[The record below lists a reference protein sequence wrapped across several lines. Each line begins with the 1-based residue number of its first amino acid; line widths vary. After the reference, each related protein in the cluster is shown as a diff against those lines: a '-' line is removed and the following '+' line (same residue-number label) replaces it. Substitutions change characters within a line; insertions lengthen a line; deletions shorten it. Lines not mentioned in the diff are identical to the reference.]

1 MANVDGAFGFRQV
14 GGLGSRPTSEGT
26 SKYVIQSGT
35 TGAIYAGDVMTAGNG
50 TTVSEGGGVLA
61 YGYVGSSE
69 TDAVRNVGIFNGC
82 FYDDPTTSKPT
93 FKNYWPGDVATTSP
107 AAGATAFVYDNPFQI
122 YRCGTDAQVASTI
135 AGAHEVIFQTF
146 GFNTTAGSTATGK
159 SSATL
164 DIAST
169 HATDDTWKF
178 LGVAEDPENS
188 DVTAAYCSVN
198 VIQNLNEIVDST

>member
-1 MANVDGAFGFRQV
+1 MANQDAPFGFRQV

-50 TTVSEGGGVLA
+50 TTISEGGGPLA

-93 FKNYWPGDVATTSP
+93 FKNYWPGDVTVTNPS
-107 AAGATAFVYDNPFQI
+107 AGATAFVYDNPDDLFEVQTS
-122 YRCGTDAQVASTI
+122 GTLTQVIASRGI
-135 AGAHEVIFQTF
+135 DMAY
-146 GFNTTAGSTATGK
+146 TAGSTINGRSKEEITATAK
-159 SSATL
+159 SGGGLAVVRISGDPSNSDTGNANSNWIVKFNKHVYYDYSAT
-164 DIAST
+164 
-169 HATDDTWKF
+169 
-178 LGVAEDPENS
+178 
-188 DVTAAYCSVN
+188 
-198 VIQNLNEIVDST
+198 